1 MQKIL
6 LTLLLSAAAIGGR
19 AQAPSVPITD
29 GFDDMMERARSFN
42 PNYKQ
47 DIARLNQEIEQKGR
61 LLMTDNAAQK
71 TTAIKE
77 VPIIFHVVLNSS
89 QLAQIGGEAGVI
101 ERINSQIDALNAD
114 YNAANADSATIPP
127 AFKTFYANV
136 GIHFA
141 LAHKDPNGNYT
152 PGYEFITTTQ
162 SSFAVN
168 GGTIGSGFACSDA
181 KFSTTGGAEAWDTKK
196 YINVWVINI
205 TPFGVGGVGTPP
217 PYAAYGG
224 EVAFPWNEQGIAI
237 AYFALGKQTSSSQYF
252 VPAAKA
258 GRTLVHEMG
267 HFFNLFHPFGLSTF
281 DNSDCTDDDGVG
293 DTPKEAGPTQ
303 SKCPAFPLLDTCSNT
318 FPGVM
323 FMNHMDY
330 SADTCRTMFTT
341 QQAARINVELANGGY
356 RQSLL
361 DDPGIIYNYPTTITT
376 ISNQSSFRIFPNPAS
391 GNCVLWFAADSH
403 PKEATLLNAMGQ
415 AVKVFKLD
423 ETTQLQHLDISDIAR
438 GAYSLQCRFDNTAA
452 TQRLMIY

>member
-29 GFDDMMERARSFN
+29 GFDALMERAHSFN

-47 DIARLNQEIEQKGR
+47 DVAKLNIEIQQKSG
-61 LLMTDNAAQK
+61 LLLADHSAQK
-71 TTAIKE
+71 TTAAKE

-89 QLAQIGGEAGVI
+89 QLDQLGGEAGVI
-101 ERINSQIDALNAD
+101 ERINTQIEALNAD
-114 YNAANADSATIPP
+114 YSAANADSATIPP
-127 AFKTFYANV
+127 AFKSFYANV
-136 GIHFA
+136 GIRFA

-152 PGYEFITTTQ
+152 PGYEFITTAK
-162 SSFAVN
+162 SGFDVN
-168 GGTIGSGFACSDA
+168 SGTIGSKFACSDA
-181 KFSTTGGAEAWDTKK
+181 KFATTGGADAWDTKK

-237 AYFALGKQTSSSQYF
+237 AYFALGKQTNSGQF
-252 VPAAKA
+252 FAPAAKA

-361 DDPGIIYNYPTTITT
+361 NDPGIIYNYPTSITAV
-376 ISNQSSFRIFPNPAS
+376 NNNALFNVYPNPAS
-391 GNCVLWFAADSH
+391 GNCILWLPADSH
-403 PKEATLLNAMGQ
+403 LKEATLLNAMGQ
-415 AVKVFKLD
+415 TIKIFKL
-423 ETTQLQHLDISDIAR
+423 EESTQLQHLDISDIAR
-438 GAYSLQCRFDNTAA
+438 GVYSLQCRFDNTVA